1 MKKIIIWIAI
11 AAVAVALMIGV
22 STLYEYLGEQAGND
36 VPQLTLPQGSSP
48 DTEADDNKKESE
60 SDKKEPESQKDPE
73 ASVGSDSDKN
83 DTDTNEPETNEP
95 ETNES
100 ETNEPE
106 TNESETNESEPEAPE
121 VIQFNAPDFTVYDQN
136 GNAVKLSDFAGK
148 PIVLN
153 IWATWCYYCTVEMPD
168 FNEMYK
174 SHPDVQFLMVNATGT
189 NGETVESAK
198 KYIND
203 NGFEFPV
210 YYDIDGDALVTY
222 GVTSFPT
229 TILITKSGELV
240 YDRAGML
247 SAAQLDDLIHQL
259 IELN

>member
-22 STLYEYLGEQAGND
+22 SALYKYLGEQVEND

-48 DTEADDNKKESE
+48 DIEADDNNKESE
-60 SDKKEPESQKDPE
+60 SDKNEPESSKDPE
-73 ASVGSDSDKN
+73 ASVGSES
-83 DTDTNEPETNEP
+83 DTNDPETNEP
-95 ETNES
+95 EK
-100 ETNEPE
+100 
-106 TNESETNESEPEAPE
+106 NESETNESEPEAPE

-174 SHPDVQFLMVNATGT
+174 SHPDVQFVMVNATGT

-240 YDRAGML
+240 YNRGGML
-247 SAAQLDDLIHQL
+247 NAAQLDDLIHQL

>member
-22 STLYEYLGEQAGND
+22 STLYEYLGEEAGND

-48 DTEADDNKKESE
+48 DTEADDSKKESE
-60 SDKKEPESQKDPE
+60 SDKKESESQKDPE

-100 ETNEPE
+100 ETNE
-106 TNESETNESEPEAPE
+106 SETNEPETEAPE
-121 VIQFNAPDFTVYDQN
+121 VIQFNAPDFTVYDEN

-174 SHPDVQFLMVNATGT
+174 SHPDVQFVMVNATGT

>member
-11 AAVAVALMIGV
+11 AAVAVAIMIGV
-22 STLYEYLGEQAGND
+22 SALYKHLGEQVGND

-48 DTEADDNKKESE
+48 DTGEDDNNKESE
-60 SDKKEPESQKDPE
+60 SDKNEPESSKDPE
-73 ASVGSDSDKN
+73 ASVGNES
-83 DTDTNEPETNEP
+83 DTNESDTNDPETNEP
-95 ETNES
+95 ETNE
-100 ETNEPE
+100 P
-106 TNESETNESEPEAPE
+106 ETNESEPEAPE

-229 TILITKSGELV
+229 TILITKSGEIV
-240 YDRAGML
+240 YNQAGML
-247 SAAQLDDLIHQL
+247 SAAQLDNLIHQL

>member
-1 MKKIIIWIAI
+1 MKKIIIWIVI

-73 ASVGSDSDKN
+73 ASTGSDSDKN
-83 DTDTNEPETNEP
+83 DNDTNEPETNEP

-100 ETNEPE
+100 ETNE
-106 TNESETNESEPEAPE
+106 SETNEPETEAPE

-153 IWATWCYYCTVEMPD
+153 IWATWCYYCMVEMPD

-174 SHPDVQFLMVNATGT
+174 SHPDVQFVMVNATGT

-210 YYDIDGDALVTY
+210 YYDVDGDALFTY

-240 YDRAGML
+240 YNRGGML
-247 SAAQLDDLIHQL
+247 NAAQLDNLIHQL